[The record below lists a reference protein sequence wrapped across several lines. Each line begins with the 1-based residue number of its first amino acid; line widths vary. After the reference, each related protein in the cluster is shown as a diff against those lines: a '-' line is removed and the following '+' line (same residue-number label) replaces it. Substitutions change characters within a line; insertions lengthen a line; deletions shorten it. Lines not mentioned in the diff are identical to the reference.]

1 MKCPQ
6 CGGEMKS
13 RRYYTWEDQF
23 IGTFTI
29 ETQPGEYWHCAECN
43 DEILSYSLMKKIE
56 CEEQKRTEQLLLESV
71 GNDYEKFKENLITNN
86 ELVHLLGKT
95 RQAIQQDRRIKTLI
109 FHVQEKSGQVVYW
122 RKSAEKYK
130 SEGDGRFAL
139 VVKEEKERIEVSELK
154 KPVPINFPTTQFA
167 CSTLF
172 LIDKTDNIRMW
183 DGYNDSMIKEN

>member
-1 MKCPQ
+1 MKCPE
-6 CGGEMKS
+6 CGGEMKP
-13 RRYYTWEDQF
+13 RRYYTWEDRF
-23 IGTFTI
+23 LGSFSI

-56 CEEQKRTEQLLLESV
+56 CEEQKRTEQLLLENV

-122 RKSAEKYK
+122 KKSAEQYK
-130 SEGDGRFAL
+130 ASGDGRFEL
-139 VVKEEKERIEVSELK
+139 FVKEEKERIEVAPSHIK
-154 KPVPINFPTTQFA
+154 SVNINLPNSSFTSPLQINPR
-167 CSTLF
+167 LF
-172 LIDKTDNIRMW
+172 LSDKTGNIQPW
-183 DGYNDSMIKEN
+183 IN